1 MAIRTKVQATARTI
15 PAAQGREVVEFLEQA
30 LGRPVEG
37 AEVGAELQR
46 VWRVAKAATVNADK
60 ARRAAASKAP
70 REELARARRHVA
82 EQLGRLDLLEGIHRQ
97 GRPEYADSTD
107 APVWLQ
113 RPDGGSV
120 TPESRDR
127 ELFTRAAVTPV
138 STSDG
143 VEPVPFDWSTLSGV
157 VGTPFGGGTPSVELN
172 ADLYPYRGRGLSY
185 DQGQFMAAYRSD
197 SVIREGVANLVSVMA
212 GATVEVQAPSLTERQ
227 AELLGVD
234 RDVLDTVAEALNV
247 DLKFGRI
254 DFNDAFEQLLRSGIV
269 NGFGLYEFA
278 MDPHAP
284 IGGRITGLSPRLP
297 NTVMRWIF
305 DSLTGDLVGVQQT
318 NPNGNIYSSGLA
330 PFLDIRKTVM
340 LSIDRDG
347 DNFEGLSLVRSARQ
361 WDLLSMEV
369 TSASILHWQRFGPGV
384 PVLRRNSA
392 APNSSAASDAAFAA
406 LSQYANM
413 SDAVLELGD
422 GIDVEL
428 LQMQMDTGL
437 EGIID
442 MCAKY
447 KRSAIRDAIS
457 GLGTESAGAYNLGD
471 VKSQMWLKGLGVFA
485 RQVERAWQNLI
496 RVYCDL
502 YFPGLRVYPTLR
514 VTGFATRSASE
525 VLNLQTTFG
534 TLVQSAQ
541 YTDRELVEIA
551 EKAEVIW
558 HGRGR
563 EGDLDDLQTAP
574 VADDAAA
581 PADALV
587 ESATPTATPEAV
599 EGKPAPGAA
608 QRNAA
613 LGRRVRRDAVE
624 KWSPTV
630 ADAALT
636 KRIAA
641 GEPLTKADLRDV
653 ESFFARITGDP
664 TRHPEWA
671 TEGPF
676 WQAFHAFGGQAM
688 ADWIGV
694 ELADDDGVSAEPVPQ
709 EAETGTT
716 ADDEDFA
723 DESGEET
730 GEELVAA
737 NTTAD
742 VATDSIAGAW
752 LAAVKGGLT
761 FGEAADQVGVSLSA
775 IRDYR
780 DQNPTFES
788 QVDQARSRS
797 LSTQE
802 TTRAPEKYAHIDF
815 TPPQGVREAARRGL
829 EVRASKPPS
838 QRGGTEVGVARA
850 RDLANGRT
858 VSPDTARR
866 MKAYFDRHEVD
877 KQGETWDEQG
887 KGWQAWMLWGGDPG
901 RSWSAKLVR
910 QMNAADEQTRTR
922 PAYPDD
928 PDAGTADART
938 LPGFGRTAC
947 DCGDCTPTTRAKRTL
962 FAVATRT
969 GEFMTWRELTP
980 VEQAVAFDRIA
991 DEKAAAVDRMTRAI
1005 EAEQRAHRAA
1015 YAAAAQP
1022 LIDRRDVAA
1031 IAALEVVWAE
1041 RYRQAM
1047 LPALRSLGEFASVDM
1062 LDEIAAQIGSRSWV
1076 ATSDTATGSAAQ
1088 VEAAATLAAKAVN
1101 DRVNEQLRGAAL
1113 QVANGAR
1120 PSTLTAAPMSIGNTA
1135 GGLLEQTASTTVN
1148 ETRAV
1153 TAAEQGPRIVRAV
1166 YSAVMDRYTCDV
1178 CADADGT
1185 EVEYGSDR
1193 YRRLSPPNPRCKSV
1207 TNSGGLRNLC
1217 QCVWVYEYEEP
1228 TVGPGPINPTPTGGL
1243 VVRSADAPA
1252 ASPEAAPVRL
1262 NLVVGLPG
1270 SGKSTWAAA
1279 QPGVVIDRDAY
1290 VLTPEGYDPAGRA
1303 ESLVALTEA
1312 LQSAAPGETVHFVA
1326 CLLTASSRQ
1335 AVVDHAIAT
1344 ADREVV
1350 PMVTVLE
1357 VTPDHARR
1365 VNAERA
1371 DSDRG
1376 AIPVDQLEH
1385 LIDAW
1390 EQPEAGSAGVVTL
1403 IA

>member
-1 MAIRTKVQATARTI
+1 MATRKTI

-30 LGRPVEG
+30 LGRPVDG

-46 VWRVAKAATVNADK
+46 VWRTAKAATHNADK
-60 ARRAAASKAP
+60 ARRAAASRAS
-70 REELARARRHVA
+70 REELARARRTVA
-82 EQLGRLDLLEGIHRQ
+82 EQLGRPDLLESIHRQ

-157 VGTPFGGGTPSVELN
+157 VGTPFGGGTPAVELN

-212 GATVEVQAPSLTERQ
+212 GATVEVQAPPLTERQ

-234 RDVLDTVAEALNV
+234 RDQLDTVAEALNV

-254 DFNDAFEQLLRSGIV
+254 DFDDAFEQLLRSGIV

-305 DSLTGDLVGVQQT
+305 DSITGDLVGVQQT
-318 NPNGNIYSSGLA
+318 NPNGNIYQSGLA

-347 DNFEGLSLVRSARQ
+347 DNFEGLSLVRSARG
-361 WDLLSMEV
+361 WDVLSMEV
-369 TSASILHWQRFGPGV
+369 QSASILHWQRFGPGV

-392 APNSSAASDAAFAA
+392 APNSAAASDAAFAA

-514 VTGFATRSASE
+514 VTGFATRSPTE
-525 VLNLQTTFG
+525 VLNLQTSFG

-563 EGDLDDLQTAP
+563 EGDLDDAQTAP
-574 VADDAAA
+574 IADDATA
-581 PADALV
+581 PPVDPMEV
-587 ESATPTATPEAV
+587 ATPTATPEAV

-613 LGRRVRRDAVE
+613 LGHRVRRDAAE
-624 KWSPTV
+624 KWAPTV

-653 ESFFARITGDP
+653 ESFFARIVGDP
-664 TRHPEWA
+664 TQHPEWA

-676 WQAFHAFGGQAM
+676 WQAFHSFGGQAM

-694 ELADDDGVSAEPVPQ
+694 ELADDDGVPTTPAPVPQ

-716 ADDEDFA
+716 AADEDFA
-723 DESGEET
+723 DEAGEET

-737 NTTAD
+737 NT
-742 VATDSIAGAW
+742 
-752 LAAVKGGLT
+752 
-761 FGEAADQVGVSLSA
+761 Q
-775 IRDYR
+775 
-780 DQNPTFES
+780 
-788 QVDQARSRS
+788 
-797 LSTQE
+797 
-802 TTRAPEKYAHIDF
+802 TRAPEKYAHIDF

-928 PDAGTADART
+928 PDAGTPDTTPRT
-938 LPGFGRTAC
+938 LPGFGRTAEQARAEC
-947 DCGDCTPTTRAKRTL
+947 DCGACSPTTDAPTTRAKRPL

-980 VEQAVAFDRIA
+980 VERSVAFDRIA
-991 DEKAAAVDRMTRAI
+991 DERDAAVDRMTRAI

-1031 IAALEVVWAE
+1031 IAALDVSFTE

-1047 LPALRSLGEFASVDM
+1047 LPALRSLGEFATADM

-1120 PSTLTAAPMSIGNTA
+1120 PSTLTAAPMRIGNTA

-1193 YRRLSPPNPRCKSV
+1193 YRRLSPPNPRCRSV
-1207 TNSGGLRNLC
+1207 ANSGGLRNLC

-1243 VVRSADAPA
+1243 VVRSADGPA
-1252 ASPEAAPVRL
+1252 AAPAPVRL

-1270 SGKSTWAAA
+1270 AGKSTWAAS

-1290 VLTPEGYDPAGRA
+1290 VLTPEGYDPDGRA
-1303 ESLVALTEA
+1303 ESLVALTYA
-1312 LQSAAPGETVHFVA
+1312 LRSAAPGETVHFVA
-1326 CLLTASSRQ
+1326 CLLTDTSRQ

-1350 PMVTVLE
+1350 ATVTVLE

-1376 AIPVDQLEH
+1376 AIPIEQLEH

-1390 EQPEAGSAGVVTL
+1390 QQPEAGAPGVVTI

>member
-1 MAIRTKVQATARTI
+1 MATTKARATARTI
-15 PAAQGREVVEFLEQA
+15 PAAQGRDVVEFLEQA
-30 LGRPVEG
+30 LGRPVDG
-37 AEVGAELQR
+37 AEVGAELRR
-46 VWRVAKAATVNADK
+46 VWRTAKAAIQNADK
-60 ARRAAASKAP
+60 ARRAAASRAP
-70 REELARARRHVA
+70 REDLARARRTVA
-82 EQLGRLDLLEGIHRQ
+82 EQLGRPDLLESIHRQ

-107 APVWLQ
+107 AAVWLQ
-113 RPDGGSV
+113 RPDGGPV

-127 ELFTRAAVTPV
+127 ELFTRAAVSPV

-143 VEPVPFDWSTLSGV
+143 VEPVPFDYSTLTGV
-157 VGTPFGGGTPSVELN
+157 TGTPFAGGTPSVELN

-227 AELLGVD
+227 AELLKVD
-234 RDVLDTVAEALNV
+234 RDQLDTVAEALNV

-278 MDPHAP
+278 MDPAAA
-284 IGGRITGLSPRLP
+284 IGQRITGLSPRLP
-297 NTVMRWIF
+297 STVMRWIF
-305 DSLTGDLVGVQQT
+305 DPLTGDLVGVQQT
-318 NPNGNIYSSGLA
+318 NPNGNIYQSGLA

-347 DNFEGLSLVRSARQ
+347 DNFEGLSLVRSARG
-361 WDLLSMEV
+361 WDVLSMEV
-369 TSASILHWQRFGPGV
+369 QSASILHWQRFGPGV

-392 APNSSAASDAAFAA
+392 APNSAAASDAAFAA

-428 LQMQMDTGL
+428 LQMQMATGL

-502 YFPGLRVYPTLR
+502 FFPGLRVYPTLR
-514 VTGFATRSASE
+514 VTGFATRNAAE
-525 VLNLQTTFG
+525 VLTLQTTFG

-541 YTDRELVEIA
+541 YTDRELVEIS
-551 EKAEVIW
+551 EKAEIIW

-563 EGDLDDLQTAP
+563 EGDLDDAQTAP
-574 VADDAAA
+574 VADDAATPPGA
-581 PADALV
+581 PV
-587 ESATPTATPEAV
+587 EIATPTATPESV

-613 LGRRVRRDAVE
+613 LGRRVRRDAAE
-624 KWSPTV
+624 KWAPTM
-630 ADAALT
+630 ADATLT

-641 GEPLTKADLRDV
+641 GERLTKADLRDV

-694 ELADDDGVSAEPVPQ
+694 ELADDDGIPTAPDTAPVTQ

-716 ADDEDFA
+716 AA
-723 DESGEET
+723 DEFDADEAGEET
-730 GEELVAA
+730 GPELVAA
-737 NTTAD
+737 NT
-742 VATDSIAGAW
+742 
-752 LAAVKGGLT
+752 
-761 FGEAADQVGVSLSA
+761 
-775 IRDYR
+775 
-780 DQNPTFES
+780 
-788 QVDQARSRS
+788 
-797 LSTQE
+797 
-802 TTRAPEKYAHIDF
+802 TTRAPEKYAHINF

-877 KQGETWDEQG
+877 QQGETWDEQG
-887 KGWQAWMLWGGDPG
+887 KGWQAWQLWGGDPG
-901 RSWSAKLVR
+901 RSWSSKLVR
-910 QMNAADEQTRTR
+910 QMNAADDQPRAR

-928 PDAGTADART
+928 PDAGTLDATART
-938 LPGFGRTAC
+938 LPGFGRTAEQARTEC
-947 DCGDCTPTTRAKRTL
+947 DCGECAPSADAPTTRAKRPL

-991 DEKAAAVDRMTRAI
+991 DEKTAAVDRMTRAI

-1015 YAAAAQP
+1015 YTAAAQP

-1031 IAALEVVWAE
+1031 IAALDVSFTE

-1047 LPALRSLGEFASVDM
+1047 LPALRSLGEFATIDM

-1076 ATSDTATGSAAQ
+1076 ATSDTSTGSAAQ

-1120 PSTLTAAPMSIGNTA
+1120 PSTLTAAPISIGNTA

-1193 YRRLSPPNPRCKSV
+1193 YRRLSPPNPRCRSV
-1207 TNSGGLRNLC
+1207 VNSGGLRNLC

-1228 TVGPGPINPTPTGGL
+1228 TVGPGPINPTGSGGL
-1243 VVRSADAPA
+1243 VVRSADSPA
-1252 ASPEAAPVRL
+1252 ASPAATPAPNTARL

-1270 SGKSTWAAA
+1270 AGKSTWAAS
-1279 QPGVVIDRDAY
+1279 QSGVVIDRDAY

-1303 ESLVALTEA
+1303 ESLAALTDA
-1312 LQSAAPGETVHFVA
+1312 LRSAAPGETVHFVA
-1326 CLLTASSRQ
+1326 CLLTDTSRQ

-1344 ADREVV
+1344 AGREVV
-1350 PMVTVLE
+1350 ATVTVLE
-1357 VTPDHARR
+1357 VTADHARR

-1376 AIPVDQLEH
+1376 AIPVEQLEH

-1390 EQPEAGSAGVVTL
+1390 QQPEAGSPGVVTI

>member
-1 MAIRTKVQATARTI
+1 MATTKARATTRTL

-37 AEVGAELQR
+37 ADVGAELQR
-46 VWRVAKAATVNADK
+46 VWRTAKAATVNADK
-60 ARRAAASKAP
+60 ARRAAASRAP
-70 REELARARRHVA
+70 REELARARRTVA
-82 EQLGRLDLLEGIHRQ
+82 EQLGRPDLLESIHRQ

-113 RPDGGSV
+113 RPDGGPV

-127 ELFTRAAVTPV
+127 ELFTRAAVSPV

-143 VEPVPFDWSTLSGV
+143 VEPVPFDYSTLSGV
-157 VGTPFGGGTPSVELN
+157 VGTPFGGGTPAVELN

-234 RDVLDTVAEALNV
+234 RDQLDMVAEALNV

-278 MDPHAP
+278 MDPTAA
-284 IGGRITGLSPRLP
+284 IGQRITGLSPRLP

-305 DSLTGDLVGVQQT
+305 DPLGGELVGVQQT
-318 NPNGNIYSSGLA
+318 NPNGNIYQSGLA

-347 DNFEGLSLVRSARQ
+347 DNFEGLSLVRSARG
-361 WDLLSMEV
+361 WDVLSMEV
-369 TSASILHWQRFGPGV
+369 QSASILHWQRFGPGV

-392 APNSSAASDAAFAA
+392 APNSAAASDAAFAA

-514 VTGFATRSASE
+514 VTGFATRNASE

-563 EGDLDDLQTAP
+563 EGDLDDAQTAP
-574 VADDAAA
+574 VADDVTQPTGA
-581 PADALV
+581 PV
-587 ESATPTATPEAV
+587 EIATPTATPEAV

-624 KWSPTV
+624 KWSPTM

-694 ELADDDGVSAEPVPQ
+694 ELADDDGIPTTIDTAPVTQ

-716 ADDEDFA
+716 AA
-723 DESGEET
+723 DEFDADEAGEET
-730 GEELVAA
+730 GPELVEA
-737 NTTAD
+737 NT
-742 VATDSIAGAW
+742 
-752 LAAVKGGLT
+752 
-761 FGEAADQVGVSLSA
+761 Q
-775 IRDYR
+775 
-780 DQNPTFES
+780 
-788 QVDQARSRS
+788 
-797 LSTQE
+797 
-802 TTRAPEKYAHIDF
+802 TRAPEKYAHIDF
-815 TPPQGVREAARRGL
+815 TPPAGVREAARRGL

-877 KQGETWDEQG
+877 KDGETWDEQG
-887 KGWQAWMLWGGDPG
+887 KGWQAWQLWGGDAG

-910 QMNAADEQTRTR
+910 QMNAADDQTRAR

-928 PDAGTADART
+928 PDARTPDIGTPDTART
-938 LPGFGRTAC
+938 LPGFGRRASEC
-947 DCGDCTPTTRAKRTL
+947 DCGECAPTTRAKRPL

-969 GEFMTWRELTP
+969 GEFLTWRELTP

-991 DEKAAAVDRMTRAI
+991 DEKTAAVDRMTRAI

-1031 IAALEVVWAE
+1031 IAALDVSFTE

-1113 QVANGAR
+1113 QVANGGR
-1120 PSTLTAAPMSIGNTA
+1120 PSVLTAAPMSIGNTA

-1185 EVEYGSDR
+1185 EVDYGSDR

-1228 TVGPGPINPTPTGGL
+1228 TVGPGPINPTGSGGL
-1243 VVRSADAPA
+1243 VVRSAPNA
-1252 ASPEAAPVRL
+1252 VRL

-1270 SGKSTWAAA
+1270 AGKSTWAAE
-1279 QPGVVIDRDAY
+1279 QSGVVIDRDAY

-1303 ESLVALTEA
+1303 ESLAALTDA
-1312 LQSAAPGETVHFVA
+1312 LQAAAPGETVHFVA
-1326 CLLTASSRQ
+1326 CLLTDTSRQ

-1350 PMVTVLE
+1350 ATVTVLE

-1376 AIPVDQLEH
+1376 AIPVEQLEH

-1390 EQPEAGSAGVVTL
+1390 QQPEAGSPGVVTI

>member
-1 MAIRTKVQATARTI
+1 MAIKAKVQATTRTL

-37 AEVGAELQR
+37 GEIAAELQR
-46 VWRVAKAATVNADK
+46 VWRTAKAATVNADK
-60 ARRAAASKAP
+60 ARRAAASRAP
-70 REELARARRHVA
+70 REDLAKARRHVA

-113 RPDGGSV
+113 RPDGGAV

-143 VEPVPFDWSTLSGV
+143 VEPVPFDWSTLTGV

-278 MDPHAP
+278 MDPNAP

-305 DSLTGDLVGVQQT
+305 DALTGELVGVQQT
-318 NPNGNIYSSGLA
+318 NPNGNIYRSGLA

-384 PVLRRNSA
+384 PVLRRNSS
-392 APNSSAASDAAFAA
+392 APNSAAASDAAFAA

-563 EGDLDDLQTAP
+563 EGDLDDAQTAP
-574 VADDAAA
+574 VADDATAPLADPAA
-581 PADALV
+581 L
-587 ESATPTATPEAV
+587 STPTATPEAA

-613 LGRRVRRDAVE
+613 LGRRVRRDAAE
-624 KWSPTV
+624 KWEPTV

-676 WQAFHAFGGQAM
+676 WQAYHAFGGQAM

-694 ELADDDGVSAEPVPQ
+694 ELADDDGIPTAPVTQ

-716 ADDEDFA
+716 AA
-723 DESGEET
+723 DEFDADEAGEET

-737 NTTAD
+737 NTT
-742 VATDSIAGAW
+742 
-752 LAAVKGGLT
+752 
-761 FGEAADQVGVSLSA
+761 
-775 IRDYR
+775 
-780 DQNPTFES
+780 
-788 QVDQARSRS
+788 
-797 LSTQE
+797 
-802 TTRAPEKYAHIDF
+802 TRAPKKYAHIDF
-815 TPPQGVREAARRGL
+815 TPPQGVRDAARRGL

-838 QRGGTEVGVARA
+838 QRGGTEIGVARA

-887 KGWQAWMLWGGDPG
+887 KGWQAWHLWGGDPG

-910 QMNAADEQTRTR
+910 QMNAADEQTRTS

-928 PDAGTADART
+928 PDAGTPDPYTADARPRT
-938 LPGFGRTAC
+938 LPGFGSTAC
-947 DCGDCTPTTRAKRTL
+947 DCGECAPTTRAKRPL

-1031 IAALEVVWAE
+1031 IAALEVTFTE

-1047 LPALRSLGEFASVDM
+1047 LPALRSLGEFATTDM

-1120 PSTLTAAPMSIGNTA
+1120 PSTLTAAPVSIGNTA

-1178 CADADGT
+1178 CAAADGT

-1193 YRRLSPPNPRCKSV
+1193 YRRMSPPNPRCKSV

-1228 TVGPGPINPTPTGGL
+1228 TTGPGPINPTGSGGL
-1243 VVRSADAPA
+1243 VVRSADGPA
-1252 ASPEAAPVRL
+1252 ALSPVRL

-1270 SGKSTWAAA
+1270 AGKSTWASEQA
-1279 QPGVVIDRDAY
+1279 GVVIDRDTY

-1303 ESLVALTEA
+1303 ESLAALTDA
-1312 LQSAAPGETVHFVA
+1312 LQAAAPGETVHFVA
-1326 CLLTASSRQ
+1326 CLLTDTSRQ
-1335 AVVDHAIAT
+1335 AVVEHAIAT

-1350 PMVTVLE
+1350 ATVTVLE
-1357 VTPDHARR
+1357 VTPDRCR
-1365 VNAERA
+1365 QVNAERA

-1376 AIPVDQLEH
+1376 AIPADQLEH

-1390 EQPEAGSAGVVTL
+1390 QQPEAGSPGVVTI

>member
-1 MAIRTKVQATARTI
+1 MATTKARATTRTI

-46 VWRVAKAATVNADK
+46 VWRTAKAATHNADK
-60 ARRAAASKAP
+60 ARRAAASRAP
-70 REELARARRHVA
+70 REELARARRTVA
-82 EQLGRLDLLEGIHRQ
+82 EQLGRPDLLESIHRQ

-113 RPDGGSV
+113 RPDGGPV

-127 ELFTRAAVTPV
+127 ELFTRAAVSPV

-143 VEPVPFDWSTLSGV
+143 VEPVPFDYSTLSGV
-157 VGTPFGGGTPSVELN
+157 VGTPFGGGTPAVELN

-234 RDVLDTVAEALNV
+234 RDQLDTVAEALNV

-278 MDPHAP
+278 MDPAAA
-284 IGGRITGLSPRLP
+284 IGQRITGLSPRLP

-305 DSLTGDLVGVQQT
+305 DPLSSDLVGVQQT
-318 NPNGNIYSSGLA
+318 NPNGNIYQSGLA

-347 DNFEGLSLVRSARQ
+347 DNFEGLSLVRSARG
-361 WDLLSMEV
+361 WDVLSMEV
-369 TSASILHWQRFGPGV
+369 QSASILHWQRFGPGV

-392 APNSSAASDAAFAA
+392 APNSAAASDAAFAA

-514 VTGFATRSASE
+514 VTGFATRNASE

-563 EGDLDDLQTAP
+563 EGDLDDTQTAP
-574 VADDAAA
+574 VADDAATPTGA
-581 PADALV
+581 PV
-587 ESATPTATPEAV
+587 EIATPTATPEAV

-624 KWSPTV
+624 KWAPTM
-630 ADAALT
+630 ADATLT

-653 ESFFARITGDP
+653 ESFFARIVGDP
-664 TRHPEWA
+664 TRHPEWT

-676 WQAFHAFGGQAM
+676 WQAFYAFGGQAM

-694 ELADDDGVSAEPVPQ
+694 ELADDDGIPTAPDIAPDATPVTQ

-716 ADDEDFA
+716 AADENFA
-723 DESGEET
+723 DEAGEET
-730 GEELVAA
+730 GPELVEA
-737 NTTAD
+737 NT
-742 VATDSIAGAW
+742 
-752 LAAVKGGLT
+752 
-761 FGEAADQVGVSLSA
+761 
-775 IRDYR
+775 
-780 DQNPTFES
+780 
-788 QVDQARSRS
+788 
-797 LSTQE
+797 

-838 QRGGTEVGVARA
+838 ERGGTEVGVARA

-877 KQGETWDEQG
+877 QQGETWDEQG
-887 KGWQAWMLWGGDPG
+887 KGWQAWQLWGGDPG

-910 QMNAADEQTRTR
+910 QMNAADDQPRAL

-928 PDAGTADART
+928 PDAGTPDAPDATPRT
-938 LPGFGRTAC
+938 LPGFGRTEC
-947 DCGDCTPTTRAKRTL
+947 NCGECAPTTDALTTRAKRPL

-969 GEFMTWRELTP
+969 GEFLTWRELTP

-991 DEKAAAVDRMTRAI
+991 DEKTAAVDRMTRAI
-1005 EAEQRAHRAA
+1005 ESEQRAHRAA

-1031 IAALEVVWAE
+1031 IAALDLSFTE

-1047 LPALRSLGEFASVDM
+1047 LPALRSLGEFATTDM

-1185 EVEYGSDR
+1185 EVDYGSDR
-1193 YRRLSPPNPRCKSV
+1193 YRRLSPPNPRCRSV
-1207 TNSGGLRNLC
+1207 ANSGGLRNLC

-1243 VVRSADAPA
+1243 VVRSADSPGASPA
-1252 ASPEAAPVRL
+1252 ATPAPNTVRL

-1270 SGKSTWAAA
+1270 AGKSTWAAS
-1279 QPGVVIDRDAY
+1279 QSGVVIDRDAY
-1290 VLTPEGYDPAGRA
+1290 VLTPEGYDPDGRA
-1303 ESLVALTEA
+1303 ESLVALTYA
-1312 LQSAAPGETVHFVA
+1312 LRSAAPGETVHFVA
-1326 CLLTASSRQ
+1326 CLLTDTSRQ

-1350 PMVTVLE
+1350 ATVTVLE

-1376 AIPVDQLEH
+1376 AIPVEQLEH

-1390 EQPEAGSAGVVTL
+1390 QQPEAGAPGVVTI

>member
-1 MAIRTKVQATARTI
+1 
-15 PAAQGREVVEFLEQA
+15 
-30 LGRPVEG
+30 
-37 AEVGAELQR
+37 
-46 VWRVAKAATVNADK
+46 
-60 ARRAAASKAP
+60 
-70 REELARARRHVA
+70 
-82 EQLGRLDLLEGIHRQ
+82 
-97 GRPEYADSTD
+97 
-107 APVWLQ
+107 
-113 RPDGGSV
+113 
-120 TPESRDR
+120 
-127 ELFTRAAVTPV
+127 
-138 STSDG
+138 
-143 VEPVPFDWSTLSGV
+143 
-157 VGTPFGGGTPSVELN
+157 
-172 ADLYPYRGRGLSY
+172 
-185 DQGQFMAAYRSD
+185 
-197 SVIREGVANLVSVMA
+197 
-212 GATVEVQAPSLTERQ
+212 
-227 AELLGVD
+227 
-234 RDVLDTVAEALNV
+234 
-247 DLKFGRI
+247 
-254 DFNDAFEQLLRSGIV
+254 
-269 NGFGLYEFA
+269 
-278 MDPHAP
+278 MDPTAA
-284 IGGRITGLSPRLP
+284 IGQRITGLSPRLP

-305 DSLTGDLVGVQQT
+305 DPLGGELVGVQQT
-318 NPNGNIYSSGLA
+318 NPNGNIYQSGLA

-347 DNFEGLSLVRSARQ
+347 DNFEGLSLVRSARG
-361 WDLLSMEV
+361 WDVLSMEV
-369 TSASILHWQRFGPGV
+369 QSASILHWQRFGPGV

-392 APNSSAASDAAFAA
+392 APNSAAASDAAFAA

-514 VTGFATRSASE
+514 VTGFATRNASE

-563 EGDLDDLQTAP
+563 EGDLDDAQTAP
-574 VADDAAA
+574 VADDVTQPTGA
-581 PADALV
+581 PV
-587 ESATPTATPEAV
+587 EIATPTATPEAV

-624 KWSPTV
+624 KWAPTM

-694 ELADDDGVSAEPVPQ
+694 ELADDDGIPATIDTAPVTQ

-716 ADDEDFA
+716 AA
-723 DESGEET
+723 DEFDADEASEET
-730 GEELVAA
+730 GPELVAA
-737 NTTAD
+737 NT
-742 VATDSIAGAW
+742 
-752 LAAVKGGLT
+752 
-761 FGEAADQVGVSLSA
+761 Q
-775 IRDYR
+775 
-780 DQNPTFES
+780 
-788 QVDQARSRS
+788 
-797 LSTQE
+797 
-802 TTRAPEKYAHIDF
+802 TRAPEKYAHSDF

-877 KQGETWDEQG
+877 KDGETWDEQG
-887 KGWQAWMLWGGDPG
+887 KGWQAWQLWGGDPG

-910 QMNAADEQTRTR
+910 QMNAADDQTRAR

-928 PDAGTADART
+928 PDAGTPDTTART
-938 LPGFGRTAC
+938 LPGFGRRASEC
-947 DCGDCTPTTRAKRTL
+947 DCGECAPTTRAKRPL

-969 GEFMTWRELTP
+969 GEFLTWRELTP

-991 DEKAAAVDRMTRAI
+991 DEKTAAVDRMTRAI

-1031 IAALEVVWAE
+1031 IAALDVSFTE

-1113 QVANGAR
+1113 QVANGGR
-1120 PSTLTAAPMSIGNTA
+1120 PSVLTAAPMSIGNTA

-1185 EVEYGSDR
+1185 EVDYGSDR

-1228 TVGPGPINPTPTGGL
+1228 TVGPGPINPTGSGGL
-1243 VVRSADAPA
+1243 VVREKGALA
-1252 ASPEAAPVRL
+1252 VRL

-1270 SGKSTWAAA
+1270 AGKSTWAAE
-1279 QPGVVIDRDAY
+1279 QSGVVIDRDAY

-1303 ESLVALTEA
+1303 ESLAALTDA
-1312 LQSAAPGETVHFVA
+1312 LQAAAPGETVHFVA
-1326 CLLTASSRQ
+1326 CLLTDTSRQ

-1350 PMVTVLE
+1350 ATVTVLE

-1365 VNAERA
+1365 VNAERV

-1376 AIPVDQLEH
+1376 AIPVEQLEH

-1390 EQPEAGSAGVVTL
+1390 QQPEAGSPGVVTI